1 MPLRS
6 PGGAEMI
13 IRRCEA
19 FNQQIYPQV
28 ESLKKRIALSWLR
41 DFSRPDPDACVLLM
55 QRTKY
60 LAACRT

>member
-1 MPLRS
+1 MPLRG
-6 PGGAEMI
+6 PGGAEMT
-13 IRRCEA
+13 IRRCEG

-28 ESLKKRIALSWLR
+28 DSFKNRIALSWLR
-41 DFSRPDPDACVLLM
+41 DFSRPDPDACVQLV

>member
-1 MPLRS
+1 MT
-6 PGGAEMI
+6 
-13 IRRCEA
+13 IRRYEG

-41 DFSRPDPDACVLLM
+41 DSSRPDPDACVLLM